1 MKMAGVI
8 VMWVMLT
15 ALALCALLLP
25 LARHA
30 DRRGRPGLLHSAL
43 SNLRRLTLP
52 SLLALFTA
60 FIGSVAHSGKT
71 NGGTGTTGILPV
83 ATVANGYAIPTGG
96 TPVVPVTV
104 TPEEIVQGYRLES
117 VTTNDAVSYAM
128 PTNGAEY
135 APWNLRGG
143 YETHFPLDLG
153 DFAFPFGT
161 SVVRRLDVLSG
172 GTVESLPRQRVNG
185 AYYSPMSIC
194 AAREWASIVPG
205 VGRFWWADAAAV
217 AGRPPYRTKLL
228 TWENVYAG
236 RDRTGQYNA
245 QIELRGDGNFITRS
259 NNVERTYRRINPD
272 DWDGDG
278 IPNDVDGN
286 PCFYDGDF
294 NGPSNLLPEN
304 ANTNAYCTVSVVV
317 TGPDALVS
325 FTGDGPSDYPDPLFI
340 AKSGVTNE
348 VVILIGKTYH
358 VTSSSPLAF
367 VGVSDPETDIVQL
380 RGLVIRVVRPV
391 SITSDGG
398 NPFTM
403 SVSPDNLAGTF
414 SWGTN
419 CCNSAIG
426 SGNIFGFLCSPDCSC
441 GGCTAE
447 GSYLYEGYRLYALGG
462 WCGCSAQVVQV
473 DDVVASLDWPSVID
487 VARTGEAALPVSVSL
502 TSPVPTNGVLSLIWG
517 SADEVR
523 VCRDSALTE
532 TIRQIEEIG
541 VTNCMSLTTNFY
553 LKGVAPSPSYENGIV
568 GLMWKDEFGNRT
580 LISKPFT
587 VVERRAEPI
596 TDERTSEVSPFAVF
610 NPSCANAGDEVRLRV
625 SVLPSQMP
633 GSDIVWR
640 CKSGSASFVGGNT
653 GMSVKARMGTDTTV
667 FAVQVGDCRA
677 SELELTV
684 RVWPSN

>member
-1 MKMAGVI
+1 
-8 VMWVMLT
+8 MLA
-15 ALALCALLLP
+15 ALALCALLWP

-43 SNLRRLTLP
+43 SNLRRLTL
-52 SLLALFTA
+52 STLLALFAA

-104 TPEEIVQGYRLES
+104 TLQEITQGYRLES

-128 PTNGAEY
+128 PTNGVEY

-161 SVVRRLDVLSG
+161 SVVHRLDVLSG
-172 GTVESLPRQRVNG
+172 GTVESLPRQRGDG
-185 AYYSPMSIC
+185 AYYSSMSIC

-259 NNVERTYRRINPD
+259 NNVERTYRRVNPD

-325 FTGDGPSDYPDPLFI
+325 FTGDGPSDYPDPRFI

-398 NPFTM
+398 NPSTM

-523 VCRDSALTE
+523 
-532 TIRQIEEIG
+532 
-541 VTNCMSLTTNFY
+541 
-553 LKGVAPSPSYENGIV
+553 
-568 GLMWKDEFGNRT
+568 
-580 LISKPFT
+580 
-587 VVERRAEPI
+587 
-596 TDERTSEVSPFAVF
+596 
-610 NPSCANAGDEVRLRV
+610 LRV
-625 SVLPSQMP
+625 SVLPSQIP